1 MNYNKTF
8 TNTLMRRQSVS
19 DMETKLENIQQ
30 QIDYKK
36 QSLDNL
42 LELRQKFVIE
52 AYHNVMSMIQIGKL
66 LKITRQR
73 VYAICKVEEEN
84 A

>member
-1 MNYNKTF
+1 M
-8 TNTLMRRQSVS
+8 S

-30 QIDYKK
+30 QIDYKQ

-52 AYHNVMSMIQIGKL
+52 AYHNGMSMIQIGKL

>member
-1 MNYNKTF
+1 M
-8 TNTLMRRQSVS
+8 S

-30 QIDYKK
+30 QIDYKQ

-52 AYHNVMSMIQIGKL
+52 AYHNGMSMIHIGKL

-73 VYAICKVEEEN
+73 VYAICKAEEE
-84 A
+84 

>member
-1 MNYNKTF
+1 M
-8 TNTLMRRQSVS
+8 S

-30 QIDYKK
+30 QIDYKQ

-52 AYHNVMSMIQIGKL
+52 AYQNGMSMIKIGKL

-73 VYAICKVEEEN
+73 VYAITKAEEE
-84 A
+84 

>member
-1 MNYNKTF
+1 M
-8 TNTLMRRQSVS
+8 S

-30 QIDYKK
+30 QIDYKQ

-52 AYHNVMSMIQIGKL
+52 AYNNGMSMIKIGQL

-73 VYAICKVEEEN
+73 VYAVIKAEEE
-84 A
+84 

>member
-1 MNYNKTF
+1 
-8 TNTLMRRQSVS
+8 VS

-30 QIDYKK
+30 QIDYKQ

-52 AYHNVMSMIQIGKL
+52 AYQNGMSMIKIGKL

-73 VYAICKVEEEN
+73 VYAITKAEEE
-84 A
+84 

>member
-1 MNYNKTF
+1 
-8 TNTLMRRQSVS
+8 VS

-30 QIDYKK
+30 QIDYKQ

-42 LELRQKFVIE
+42 LELRQKFVRE
-52 AYHNVMSMIQIGKL
+52 AYQNGMSMIKIGEL

-73 VYAICKVEEEN
+73 VYAITKAEEE
-84 A
+84 

>member
-1 MNYNKTF
+1 
-8 TNTLMRRQSVS
+8 MRRQSVS

-30 QIDYKK
+30 QIDYKQ

-52 AYHNVMSMIQIGKL
+52 AYNNGMSMIKIGQL

-73 VYAICKVEEEN
+73 VYAVIKAEEE
-84 A
+84 

>member
-1 MNYNKTF
+1 
-8 TNTLMRRQSVS
+8 
-19 DMETKLENIQQ
+19 METKLENIQQ
-30 QIDYKK
+30 QIDYKQ

-52 AYHNVMSMIQIGKL
+52 AYQNGMSMIKIGQL

-73 VYAICKVEEEN
+73 VYAVIKAEEE
-84 A
+84 

>member
-1 MNYNKTF
+1 
-8 TNTLMRRQSVS
+8 
-19 DMETKLENIQQ
+19 METKLENIQQ
-30 QIDYKK
+30 QIDYKQ

-52 AYHNVMSMIQIGKL
+52 AYQNGMSMIKIGEL

-73 VYAICKVEEEN
+73 VYAITKAEEE
-84 A
+84 

>member
-1 MNYNKTF
+1 
-8 TNTLMRRQSVS
+8 MRRQSVS
-19 DMETKLENIQQ
+19 DIKTKLENIQQ
-30 QIDYKK
+30 QIDYKQ

-52 AYHNVMSMIQIGKL
+52 AYQNGMSMIKIGEL

-73 VYAICKVEEEN
+73 VYAITKAEEE
-84 A
+84 

>member
-1 MNYNKTF
+1 MNYNRTF

-30 QIDYKK
+30 QIDYKQ

-52 AYHNVMSMIQIGKL
+52 AYNNGMSMIKIGQL

-73 VYAICKVEEEN
+73 VYAVIKSEEE
-84 A
+84 

>member
-8 TNTLMRRQSVS
+8 TNTLMRRKSVS

-30 QIDYKK
+30 QIDYKQ

-52 AYHNVMSMIQIGKL
+52 AYHNGMSMIKIGQL

-73 VYAICKVEEEN
+73 VYAVIKAEEE
-84 A
+84 

>member
-1 MNYNKTF
+1 
-8 TNTLMRRQSVS
+8 VS

-30 QIDYKK
+30 QIDYKQ

-52 AYHNVMSMIQIGKL
+52 AYQNGMSMIKIGEL

-73 VYAICKVEEEN
+73 VYAITKAEEE
-84 A
+84 

>member
-1 MNYNKTF
+1 M
-8 TNTLMRRQSVS
+8 S

-30 QIDYKK
+30 QIDYKQ

-52 AYHNVMSMIQIGKL
+52 AYQNGMSMIKIGEL

-73 VYAICKVEEEN
+73 VYAITKAEEE
-84 A
+84 

>member
-1 MNYNKTF
+1 
-8 TNTLMRRQSVS
+8 VS

-30 QIDYKK
+30 QIDYKQ

-52 AYHNVMSMIQIGKL
+52 AYNNGMSMIKIGQL

-73 VYAICKVEEEN
+73 VYAVIKAEEE
-84 A
+84 

>member
-1 MNYNKTF
+1 M
-8 TNTLMRRQSVS
+8 S

-30 QIDYKK
+30 QIDYKQ

-52 AYHNVMSMIQIGKL
+52 AYHNGMSMIQIGKL

-73 VYAICKVEEEN
+73 VYAICKVEED
-84 A
+84 

>member
-1 MNYNKTF
+1 MNYNRTF

-30 QIDYKK
+30 QIDYKQ

-52 AYHNVMSMIQIGKL
+52 AYQNGMSMIKIGEL

-73 VYAICKVEEEN
+73 VYAITKAEEE
-84 A
+84 

>member
-30 QIDYKK
+30 QIDYKQ

-52 AYHNVMSMIQIGKL
+52 AYHNGMSMIQIGKL

-73 VYAICKVEEEN
+73 VYAICKVEED
-84 A
+84 

>member
-1 MNYNKTF
+1 
-8 TNTLMRRQSVS
+8 MRRQSVS

-30 QIDYKK
+30 QIDYKQ

-52 AYHNVMSMIQIGKL
+52 AYQNGMSMIKIGQL

-73 VYAICKVEEEN
+73 VYAVIKAEEE
-84 A
+84 

>member
-1 MNYNKTF
+1 
-8 TNTLMRRQSVS
+8 MRRQSVS

-30 QIDYKK
+30 QIDYKQ

-42 LELRQKFVIE
+42 LELRQKFVRE
-52 AYHNVMSMIQIGKL
+52 AYQNGMSMIKIGEL

-73 VYAICKVEEEN
+73 VYAITKAEEE
-84 A
+84 

>member
-1 MNYNKTF
+1 
-8 TNTLMRRQSVS
+8 VS

-30 QIDYKK
+30 QIDYKQ

-52 AYHNVMSMIQIGKL
+52 AYQNGMSMIKIGEL

-73 VYAICKVEEEN
+73 VYAITIAEEE
-84 A
+84 

>member
-1 MNYNKTF
+1 M
-8 TNTLMRRQSVS
+8 S
-19 DMETKLENIQQ
+19 DMETKIENIQQ
-30 QIDYKK
+30 QIDYKQ

-52 AYHNVMSMIQIGKL
+52 AYQNGMSMIKIGKL

-73 VYAICKVEEEN
+73 VYAITKAEEE
-84 A
+84 

>member
-1 MNYNKTF
+1 
-8 TNTLMRRQSVS
+8 VS

-30 QIDYKK
+30 QIDYKQ

-52 AYHNVMSMIQIGKL
+52 AYQNGMSMIKIGEL

-73 VYAICKVEEEN
+73 VYPLNN
-84 A
+84 ADE

>member
-1 MNYNKTF
+1 
-8 TNTLMRRQSVS
+8 MRRQSVS

-30 QIDYKK
+30 QIDYKQ

-52 AYHNVMSMIQIGKL
+52 AYQNGMSMIKIGKL

-73 VYAICKVEEEN
+73 VYAITKAEEE
-84 A
+84 

>member
-1 MNYNKTF
+1 MNYNRTF

-30 QIDYKK
+30 QIDYKQ

-42 LELRQKFVIE
+42 LELRQKFVRE
-52 AYHNVMSMIQIGKL
+52 AYQNGMSMIKIGEL

-73 VYAICKVEEEN
+73 VYAITKAEEE
-84 A
+84 

>member
-1 MNYNKTF
+1 
-8 TNTLMRRQSVS
+8 MRRQSVS

-30 QIDYKK
+30 QIDYKQ

-52 AYHNVMSMIQIGKL
+52 AYQNGMSMIKIGEL

-73 VYAICKVEEEN
+73 VYAITKAEEE
-84 A
+84 

>member
-1 MNYNKTF
+1 M
-8 TNTLMRRQSVS
+8 S

-30 QIDYKK
+30 QIDYKQ

-42 LELRQKFVIE
+42 LELRQKFVRE
-52 AYHNVMSMIQIGKL
+52 AYQNGMSMIKIGEL

-73 VYAICKVEEEN
+73 VYAITKAEEE
-84 A
+84 

>member
-1 MNYNKTF
+1 M
-8 TNTLMRRQSVS
+8 S

-30 QIDYKK
+30 QIDYKQ

-52 AYHNVMSMIQIGKL
+52 AYHNGMSMIQIGKL

-73 VYAICKVEEEN
+73 VYAICKVEEV
-84 A
+84 